1 MPHQTPNLNGILA
14 EGRVGSRHL
23 LTDDGRMN
31 DLEKKQP
38 IIRGSL
44 GGVVFRVTQG
54 TISLVPGRH
63 VSITVKHLQYCI
75 SKKYKLPFTLLSDEG
90 NKVRKEWGVPGDFFG
105 SLSGR
110 ETYVIDKNGV
120 VQLIYNN
127 QFFVDNR
134 FFKDSSEEEREH
146 AEKVMKYQ
154 NIRGGRVVLYPI
166 VSSPSEFDHVET
178 GDALYAMELAPS
190 LEKLVNEKLL
200 NLHSVADR
208 NNDPQLADFIEIE
221 CLDEQVMV
229 IAAVKIWKTP
239 SRATKTSAGISGCPE
254 LSDARISWAK
264 NGVLTTVV
272 DDFFD
277 VGSSQEEQENLIQ
290 LVEKWDVDVNTVCC
304 SV

>member
-63 VSITVKHLQYCI
+63 VSITVKAFLKAPAILHIQ
-75 SKKYKLPFTLLSDEG
+75 E
-90 NKVRKEWGVPGDFFG
+90 
-105 SLSGR
+105 
-110 ETYVIDKNGV
+110 
-120 VQLIYNN
+120 VQTSIYLVE
-127 QFFVDNR
+127 FFVDNR

-178 GDALYAMELAPS
+178 GDALYAMELALS